1 MGAITFGN
9 SKTYLIIGVYIIHI
23 YITIRLSRIQVPK
36 KYNNSLSSETVF
48 VLKFFMMGM
57 KKSKFYADCVH
68 VSLK

>member
-48 VLKFFMMGM
+48 VLKFCMM
-57 KKSKFYADCVH
+57 V
-68 VSLK
+68 